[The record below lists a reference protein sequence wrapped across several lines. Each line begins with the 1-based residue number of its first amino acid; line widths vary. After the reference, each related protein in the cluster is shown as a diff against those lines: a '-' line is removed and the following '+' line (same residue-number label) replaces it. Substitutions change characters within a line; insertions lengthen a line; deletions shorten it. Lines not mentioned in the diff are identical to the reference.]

1 MNKNIQYKKLTDI
14 CEIITGE
21 WGTEIKENSQNIVS
35 VIRTTNFLNNG
46 KIDIQNKELVK
57 REMDKNKIEQKKLKK
72 GDIIIEKSGGSPNQP
87 VGRVVFFNLNSN
99 DIFLCNNFTSILRI
113 KEKINSKYIFYFLRN
128 SYKNNKVLKFQNKTT
143 GIINL
148 KLQDYLNGSCIYLP
162 ELRIQNKVVNILD
175 ILESIL
181 EKNQNY
187 LNYLKELTKSLF
199 TRMFGDIKSN
209 DKNWKIYKFSEKLK
223 ISSGGTPSK
232 ANKIYWEN
240 GTISWIGSNMCND
253 EIITKNDGK
262 FITEEGLK
270 NSSAKI
276 YKMNTVIVALVGA
289 TIGKTGLL
297 KFETSTNQ
305 NIAALEIKNMD
316 YSPEFLFFLLQNLY
330 YKFTELGGD
339 TFKMAN
345 LSFIKNLPLIS
356 PPIELQNKF
365 AERIEKIEK
374 LKFTIWKIISKVY
387 KILKKKGVEKD

>member
-199 TRMFGDIKSN
+199 TKYSDSKIVKSFYIK
-209 DKNWKIYKFSEKLK
+209 D
-223 ISSGGTPSK
+223 ISSELFAGGDKPNDYSK
-232 ANKIYWEN
+232 TTSKEYIYPVYSNGEKKEGLLCFSKTFKVDKEALTISAR
-240 GTISWIGSNMCND
+240 GTIG
-253 EIITKNDGK
+253 
-262 FITEEGLK
+262 F
-270 NSSAKI
+270 
-276 YKMNTVIVALVGA
+276 TVIRKACFTPVVRLITLIPNKNNNIIYLKYAIEELNLKKLGSGVAQL
-289 TIGKTGLL
+289 TIPVFSKYKL
-297 KFETSTNQ
+297 
-305 NIAALEIKNMD
+305 
-316 YSPEFLFFLLQNLY
+316 NL
-330 YKFTELGGD
+330 
-339 TFKMAN
+339 
-345 LSFIKNLPLIS
+345 

-374 LKFTIWKIISKVY
+374 LKFEIEKSIEESQKLYNSLISKY
-387 KILKKKGVEKD
+387 FDN

>member
-365 AERIEKIEK
+365 TERVEKIEK
-374 LKFTIWKIISKVY
+374 LKFTIWKIILKFS
-387 KILKKKGVEKD
+387 KILEKKGVESN

>member
-199 TRMFGDIKSN
+199 TKYSDSKIVKSFYIK
-209 DKNWKIYKFSEKLK
+209 D
-223 ISSGGTPSK
+223 ISSELFAGGDKPNDYSETTSK
-232 ANKIYWEN
+232 EYIYPVYSNGEKKEGLLCFSKTFKVDKEALTISAR
-240 GTISWIGSNMCND
+240 GTIG
-253 EIITKNDGK
+253 
-262 FITEEGLK
+262 F
-270 NSSAKI
+270 
-276 YKMNTVIVALVGA
+276 TVIRKACFTPVVRLITLIPNKNNNIIYLKYAIEELNLKKLGSGVAQL
-289 TIGKTGLL
+289 TIPVFSKYKL
-297 KFETSTNQ
+297 
-305 NIAALEIKNMD
+305 
-316 YSPEFLFFLLQNLY
+316 NL
-330 YKFTELGGD
+330 
-339 TFKMAN
+339 
-345 LSFIKNLPLIS
+345 

-374 LKFTIWKIISKVY
+374 LKFEIEKSIEESQKLYNSLISKY
-387 KILKKKGVEKD
+387 FDN

>member
-199 TRMFGDIKSN
+199 TKYSDSKIVKSFYIK
-209 DKNWKIYKFSEKLK
+209 D
-223 ISSGGTPSK
+223 ISSELFAGGDKPNDYSETTSK
-232 ANKIYWEN
+232 EYIYPVYSNGEKKEGLLCFSKTFKVDKEALTISAR
-240 GTISWIGSNMCND
+240 GTIG
-253 EIITKNDGK
+253 
-262 FITEEGLK
+262 F
-270 NSSAKI
+270 
-276 YKMNTVIVALVGA
+276 TVIRKACFTPVVRLITLIPNKNNNIIYLKYAIEELNLKKLGSGVAQL
-289 TIGKTGLL
+289 TIPVFSKYKL
-297 KFETSTNQ
+297 
-305 NIAALEIKNMD
+305 
-316 YSPEFLFFLLQNLY
+316 NL
-330 YKFTELGGD
+330 
-339 TFKMAN
+339 
-345 LSFIKNLPLIS
+345 

>member
-199 TRMFGDIKSN
+199 TKYSDSKIVKSFYIK
-209 DKNWKIYKFSEKLK
+209 D
-223 ISSGGTPSK
+223 ISSELFAGGDKPNDYSETTSK
-232 ANKIYWEN
+232 EYIYPVYSNGEKKEGLLCFSKTFKVDKEALTISAR
-240 GTISWIGSNMCND
+240 GTIG
-253 EIITKNDGK
+253 
-262 FITEEGLK
+262 F
-270 NSSAKI
+270 
-276 YKMNTVIVALVGA
+276 TVIRKACFTPVVRLITLIPNKNNNIIYLKYAVEELNLKKLGSGVAQL
-289 TIGKTGLL
+289 TIPVFSKYKL
-297 KFETSTNQ
+297 
-305 NIAALEIKNMD
+305 
-316 YSPEFLFFLLQNLY
+316 NL
-330 YKFTELGGD
+330 
-339 TFKMAN
+339 
-345 LSFIKNLPLIS
+345 

-387 KILKKKGVEKD
+387 KILKKKGVESN

>member
-199 TRMFGDIKSN
+199 TKYSDSKIVKSFYIK
-209 DKNWKIYKFSEKLK
+209 D
-223 ISSGGTPSK
+223 ISSELFAGGDKPNDYSK
-232 ANKIYWEN
+232 TTSKEYIYPVYSNGEKKEGLLCFSKTFKVDKEALTISAR
-240 GTISWIGSNMCND
+240 GTIG
-253 EIITKNDGK
+253 
-262 FITEEGLK
+262 F
-270 NSSAKI
+270 
-276 YKMNTVIVALVGA
+276 TVIRKACFTPVVRLITLIPNKNNNIIYLKYAIEELNLKKLGSGVAQL
-289 TIGKTGLL
+289 TIPVFSKYKL
-297 KFETSTNQ
+297 
-305 NIAALEIKNMD
+305 
-316 YSPEFLFFLLQNLY
+316 NL
-330 YKFTELGGD
+330 
-339 TFKMAN
+339 
-345 LSFIKNLPLIS
+345 

-387 KILKKKGVEKD
+387 KTLKKKGVENN

>member
-1 MNKNIQYKKLTDI
+1 MKIFKLKDISEFIRNGVTIKQDISSKEGIPITRIETISKGTIDFNKLGYANI
-14 CEIITGE
+14 
-21 WGTEIKENSQNIVS
+21 
-35 VIRTTNFLNNG
+35 F
-46 KIDIQNKELVK
+46 
-57 REMDKNKIEQKKLKK
+57 KIEKYKEWLLKK
-72 GDIIIEKSGGSPNQP
+72 GDILISHINSEKHLGKSAIYLDNNYDIIHGMNLLCIRAIDKKVFPEYLQLFFKTNQYKKQIKKITKKSVNQASFSVNDFKEILITVP
-87 VGRVVFFNLNSN
+87 DLN
-99 DIFLCNNFTSILRI
+99 IQ
-113 KEKINSKYIFYFLRN
+113 EKIIKKIKVLE
-128 SYKNNKVLKFQNKTT
+128 KILENNKLK
-143 GIINL
+143 
-148 KLQDYLNGSCIYLP
+148 
-162 ELRIQNKVVNILD
+162 
-175 ILESIL
+175 
-181 EKNQNY
+181 
-187 LNYLKELTKSLF
+187 LNYLSELTKSLF

-374 LKFTIWKIISKVY
+374 LKFIFDKALISNIFGKLYKKVSA
-387 KILKKKGVEKD
+387 

>member
-199 TRMFGDIKSN
+199 TKYSDSKIVKSFYIK
-209 DKNWKIYKFSEKLK
+209 D
-223 ISSGGTPSK
+223 ISSELFAGGDKP
-232 ANKIYWEN
+232 N
-240 GTISWIGSNMCND
+240 
-253 EIITKNDGK
+253 
-262 FITEEGLK
+262 
-270 NSSAKI
+270 
-276 YKMNTVIVALVGA
+276 
-289 TIGKTGLL
+289 
-297 KFETSTNQ
+297 
-305 NIAALEIKNMD
+305 D
-316 YSPEFLFFLLQNLY
+316 YSETTSKEYIYPVYSN
-330 YKFTELGGD
+330 G
-339 TFKMAN
+339 
-345 LSFIKNLPLIS
+345 
-356 PPIELQNKF
+356 
-365 AERIEKIEK
+365 EKK
-374 LKFTIWKIISKVY
+374 KVY
-387 KILKKKGVEKD
+387 YVFQRLLRLIKKH

>member
-199 TRMFGDIKSN
+199 TKYSDSKIVKSFYIK
-209 DKNWKIYKFSEKLK
+209 D
-223 ISSGGTPSK
+223 ISSELFAGGDKPNDYSETTSK
-232 ANKIYWEN
+232 EYIYPVYSNGGKKEGLLCFSKTFKVDKEALTISAR
-240 GTISWIGSNMCND
+240 GTIG
-253 EIITKNDGK
+253 
-262 FITEEGLK
+262 F
-270 NSSAKI
+270 
-276 YKMNTVIVALVGA
+276 TVIRKACFTPVVRLITLIPNKNNNIIYLKYAIEELNLKKLGSGVAQL
-289 TIGKTGLL
+289 TIPVFSKYKL
-297 KFETSTNQ
+297 
-305 NIAALEIKNMD
+305 
-316 YSPEFLFFLLQNLY
+316 NL
-330 YKFTELGGD
+330 
-339 TFKMAN
+339 
-345 LSFIKNLPLIS
+345 

-374 LKFTIWKIISKVY
+374 LKFEIEKSIEESQKLYNSLISKY
-387 KILKKKGVEKD
+387 FDN

>member
-1 MNKNIQYKKLTDI
+1 
-14 CEIITGE
+14 
-21 WGTEIKENSQNIVS
+21 
-35 VIRTTNFLNNG
+35 
-46 KIDIQNKELVK
+46 
-57 REMDKNKIEQKKLKK
+57 MDKNKIEQKKLKK

-199 TRMFGDIKSN
+199 TKYSDSKIVKSFYIK
-209 DKNWKIYKFSEKLK
+209 D
-223 ISSGGTPSK
+223 ISSELFAGGDKPNDYSETTSK
-232 ANKIYWEN
+232 EYIYPVYSNGEKKEGLLCFSKTFKVDKEALTISAR
-240 GTISWIGSNMCND
+240 GTIG
-253 EIITKNDGK
+253 
-262 FITEEGLK
+262 F
-270 NSSAKI
+270 
-276 YKMNTVIVALVGA
+276 TVIRKACFTPVVRLITLIPNKNNNIIYLKYAIEELNLKKLGSGVAQL
-289 TIGKTGLL
+289 TIPVFSKYKL
-297 KFETSTNQ
+297 
-305 NIAALEIKNMD
+305 
-316 YSPEFLFFLLQNLY
+316 NL
-330 YKFTELGGD
+330 
-339 TFKMAN
+339 
-345 LSFIKNLPLIS
+345 

>member
-199 TRMFGDIKSN
+199 TKYSDSKIVKSFYIK
-209 DKNWKIYKFSEKLK
+209 D
-223 ISSGGTPSK
+223 ISSELFAGGDKPNDYSETTSK
-232 ANKIYWEN
+232 EYIYPVYSNGEKKEGLLCFSKTFKVDKEALTISAR
-240 GTISWIGSNMCND
+240 GTIG
-253 EIITKNDGK
+253 
-262 FITEEGLK
+262 F
-270 NSSAKI
+270 
-276 YKMNTVIVALVGA
+276 TVIRKACFTPVVRLITLIPNKNNNIIYLKYAIEELNLKKLGSGVAQL
-289 TIGKTGLL
+289 TIPVFSKYKL
-297 KFETSTNQ
+297 
-305 NIAALEIKNMD
+305 
-316 YSPEFLFFLLQNLY
+316 NL
-330 YKFTELGGD
+330 
-339 TFKMAN
+339 
-345 LSFIKNLPLIS
+345 

-374 LKFTIWKIISKVY
+374 LKFNK
-387 KILKKKGVEKD
+387 

>member
-199 TRMFGDIKSN
+199 TKYSDSKIVKSFYIK
-209 DKNWKIYKFSEKLK
+209 D
-223 ISSGGTPSK
+223 ISSELFAGGDKPNDYSETTSK
-232 ANKIYWEN
+232 EYIYPVYSNGEKKEGLLCFSKTFKVDKEALTISAR
-240 GTISWIGSNMCND
+240 GTIG
-253 EIITKNDGK
+253 
-262 FITEEGLK
+262 F
-270 NSSAKI
+270 
-276 YKMNTVIVALVGA
+276 TVIRKACFTPVVRLITLIPNKNNNIIYLKYAIEELNLKKLGSGVAQL
-289 TIGKTGLL
+289 TIPVFSKYKL
-297 KFETSTNQ
+297 
-305 NIAALEIKNMD
+305 
-316 YSPEFLFFLLQNLY
+316 NL
-330 YKFTELGGD
+330 
-339 TFKMAN
+339 
-345 LSFIKNLPLIS
+345 

-374 LKFTIWKIISKVY
+374 LKFTISIIIFKISKTM
-387 KILKKKGVEKD
+387 KKKGVEKD

>member
-199 TRMFGDIKSN
+199 TKYSDSKIVKSFYIK
-209 DKNWKIYKFSEKLK
+209 D
-223 ISSGGTPSK
+223 ISSELFAGGDKPNDYSETTSK
-232 ANKIYWEN
+232 EYIYPVYSNGEKKEGLLCFSKTFKVDKEALTISAR
-240 GTISWIGSNMCND
+240 GTIG
-253 EIITKNDGK
+253 
-262 FITEEGLK
+262 F
-270 NSSAKI
+270 
-276 YKMNTVIVALVGA
+276 TVIRKACFTPVVRLITLIPNKNNNIIYLKYAIEELNLKKLGSGVAQL
-289 TIGKTGLL
+289 TIPVFSKYKL
-297 KFETSTNQ
+297 
-305 NIAALEIKNMD
+305 
-316 YSPEFLFFLLQNLY
+316 NL
-330 YKFTELGGD
+330 
-339 TFKMAN
+339 
-345 LSFIKNLPLIS
+345 

-387 KILKKKGVEKD
+387 KTLKKKGVESN